1 MSQGRPIEFNR
12 DDAATAAMHVF
23 WERGYQAASTRE
35 LLGAMS
41 LSRSSLYQAF
51 GNKEELFLDALRR
64 YREDLLGALRR
75 QLDQSPSALAF
86 LEELFME
93 MAREAGTSRAARGC
107 LIFNSA
113 TELGQ
118 RGDAPAAQA
127 AASVRDITRLLAQAV
142 SRAQAEGDI
151 DGDRDADALAD
162 YLTVGLAGFR
172 TLLKSGVKRLEAE
185 RTARMILEALS

>member
-12 DDAATAAMHVF
+12 DDAAAAAMHVF

-64 YREDLLGALRR
+64 YREDLLGTLRR
-75 QLDQSPSALAF
+75 RLDQSPSALAF
-86 LEELFME
+86 LEDLFME

-118 RGDAPAAQA
+118 RGDAPATQA
-127 AASVRDITRLLAQAV
+127 AAGVRDITRLLTQAV

-151 DGDRDADALAD
+151 DKDRDANALAD

-172 TLLKSGVKRLEAE
+172 TLLKSGVKRTEAK
-185 RTARMILEALS
+185 RSARMILDALH